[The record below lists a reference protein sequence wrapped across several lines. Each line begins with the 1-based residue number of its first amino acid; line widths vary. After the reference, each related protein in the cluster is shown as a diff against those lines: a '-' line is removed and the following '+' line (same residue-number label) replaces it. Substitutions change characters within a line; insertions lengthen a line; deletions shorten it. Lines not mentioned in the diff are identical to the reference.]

1 MILETGQGTVDLNQ
15 IKTLYEQGVR
25 KWLLSLSGGCD
36 SGIISYIAAKMIVD
50 NNWQDTVEL
59 YAMTGDSDSKPFNI
73 QFAKQI
79 IKKVEELTGVKFLK
93 HYTRTIKADTTENYT
108 LDQISIMYEA
118 YKDVGWGLFWHGITQ
133 NPPADPN
140 DPRAMHMV
148 NTIDPQ
154 GPDDD
159 RNAQDKPRPGFTEEH
174 FPEYPN
180 ENLSLNRV
188 HPLINLHKK
197 SVADVYKQF
206 GLMDSLFPVTRS
218 CENPDP
224 LKTNNFTTHCE
235 TDCWWCWERHWGFDR
250 II

>member
-1 MILETGQGTVDLNQ
+1 M
-15 IKTLYEQGVR
+15 
-25 KWLLSLSGGCD
+25 
-36 SGIISYIAAKMIVD
+36 
-50 NNWQDTVEL
+50 
-59 YAMTGDSDSKPFNI
+59 F
-73 QFAKQI
+73 
-79 IKKVEELTGVKFLK
+79 TGVKFLK

-108 LDQISIMYEA
+108 IDQISIMYEA

-148 NTIDPQ
+148 NTIDPY

-159 RNAQDKPRPGFTEEH
+159 RNAQDKPRSVFTLEH
-174 FPEYPN
+174 LPEYPG
-180 ENLSLNRV
+180 ENLTLNRV

-197 SVADVYKQF
+197 SVADLYKQF

-235 TDCWWCWERHWGFDR
+235 TDCWWCWERQWGFDR